1 MEEVKATAGKSF
13 DELYS
18 KLMASSKKV
27 FDSYIE
33 TRSLEKTIRDL
44 KVDRRNTFKQFKNK
58 NFQAT
63 LSAYNKE
70 LASKV
75 VYDKAVIIDELWKK
89 YGSEGIS
96 VKDATSILVLLGK
109 EIGMWNTDYKHQ
121 AKTGN
126 VTYNIVNYSGI
137 KDEIEKNKEAVEEE
151 KKRQEELNI
160 PDGIQITDYSD
171 TVN

>member
-1 MEEVKATAGKSF
+1 VEEVNKSF

-27 FDSYIE
+27 FDSYVE

-63 LSAYNKE
+63 LNAYNKE

-126 VTYNIVNYSGI
+126 VTYNIVNYSSI
-137 KDEIEKNKEAVEEE
+137 KDEIEKNKEAVEKE
-151 KKRQEELNI
+151 KERQEQEEFDI